1 MLSLW
6 SRTGL
11 NHSHFWIEADPS
23 TQGYMEPLVYLDV
36 GLALHIFAEFP
47 MACANYRDFAALVL
61 KTPTPRT
68 NQSPPIR
75 PTRTLGAIIP
85 HTA

>member
-36 GLALHIFAEFP
+36 GLALHYFRRIS
-47 MACANYRDFAALVL
+47 NGVRQL
-61 KTPTPRT
+61 
-68 NQSPPIR
+68 S
-75 PTRTLGAIIP
+75 
-85 HTA
+85 